1 MATLE
6 ERIQNLTQDINPS
19 SGRMSDEEV
28 RRIRQNDP
36 MAARFGSADTG
47 FYTDQPKD
55 FTNEEK
61 VYNTLVELQR
71 NAQTPEESEKLLQM
85 ISQRNKTL
93 LNGVP
98 DPMMSGVDTNPMQP
112 LVEMGFGEQVDIIL
126 GNPADSDIS
135 RQAQQ
140 QIINEMGTG
149 MDIDSFLMEVNNL
162 APKGAMTNI
171 DAEGMQRLMSAGRDG
186 DTAIG
191 HLTEGEV
198 VIPAP
203 VLEAN
208 PQAANMLEQT
218 MTQMGIDPR
227 TRVVDSTG
235 EIGGIASINPETGF
249 QEFGFL
255 SDVWKK
261 AKKVVKA
268 VAPIAVNFI
277 PGVGPLAKAALT
289 AGIGKAS
296 GLSTKE
302 ALLGGAL
309 SYGGSKLFGG
319 TPAAGSAGKAST
331 GNIFSRV
338 GEYIMPGKDGIG
350 LLGNLGKS
358 ASGAYEYVMPGKDN
372 VGLFGNVKSGI
383 GSLFGG
389 GQQPTLEEIGATDPS
404 TQVRID
410 RLRSEGMSDGQ
421 IMQNLQASGMVPQT
435 GENFLSSLMGPTQG
449 SVSDYDP
456 TTGRGQS
463 RLGLI
468 EDFIKGGSKKATESI
483 FGGGDDTSSGGMGMM
498 GKLGIAGL
506 AGLIGKLAY
515 EEAKD
520 QKGVPLTPLTQ
531 MDQLGRYN
539 IEAEIARRTGAEA
552 PSRVEFGLNP
562 EGMPALSGGRPTV
575 AEGMVY
581 QPPEKRMMAQG
592 GIMNLNGGGS
602 TGFAERMEVADKLI
616 DSLIPTRKE
625 TGAAINEDERNLLN
639 RYSIDR
645 AVEAVPFVP
654 NFIENLVQ
662 SDKYKDFE
670 SATMDFITPALRHES
685 GAAITYDEINAMK
698 KSLIPMPGD
707 REEVIEAKSMARKNI
722 INKMRS
728 MNSDTQEPNKT
739 KVFAPQRRYDGGIMN
754 LNMGGMPR
762 YNYGGGV
769 QYFNQGGAVAMAE
782 GGDMDATINIEN
794 FPVKDGQIDGPGTE
808 TSDDIPAMLSDGEF
822 VMTAKAVK
830 GAGAFNINDN
840 NGILTLT
847 PNGDPSRDSGT
858 RVMYKLMEHFG
869 KVA

>member
-1 MATLE
+1 MAELNLTD
-6 ERIQNLTQDINPS
+6 RVQNLLTDMERPDSLPLFQAGMNFNNGKPS
-19 SGRMSDEEV
+19 FNASSPLMDMMPRRETMGSGVMSDREME
-28 RRIRQNDP
+28 RL
-36 MAARFGSADTG
+36 M
-47 FYTDQPKD
+47 
-55 FTNEEK
+55 
-61 VYNTLVELQR
+61 
-71 NAQTPEESEKLLQM
+71 NAMPETVK
-85 ISQRNKTL
+85 RNKSL
-93 LNGVP
+93 LSGVP
-98 DPMMSGVDTNPMQP
+98 DPMMSGVDTSIMQP
-112 LVEMGFGEQVDIIL
+112 LVEMGFEQQVRVIL
-126 GNPADSDIS
+126 STPQNSPESI
-135 RQAQQ
+135 QAQQ
-140 QIINEMGTG
+140 EIINEMGTG
-149 MDIDSFLMEVNNL
+149 MDIDAFVQTIREV
-162 APKGAMTNI
+162 APPAIQEELLRDRMQPVSAMSNV
-171 DAEGMQRLMSAGRDG
+171 DAEVMQRLMSAGRDG

-296 GLSTKE
+296 GLSTKD

-331 GNIFSRV
+331 GNIFSRAKDYV
-338 GEYIMPGKDGIG
+338 FKGSDGIG

-358 ASGAYEYVMPGKDN
+358 AYNAYDYVMPGSDG

-389 GQQPTLEEIGATDPS
+389 GQPEFEMLPDGTYKEIASGDVFGIEELRQAGK
-404 TQVRID
+404 ID
-410 RLRSEGMSDGQ
+410 RAGNLVNSPVANAFSDQSNLGRIEDLFKTVTGDDGMTRTEELVSAGYSPEDIEVAKANGTFNALVAKARSEGKVVSNRGAVGA
-421 IMQNLQASGMVPQT
+421 IQNALT
-435 GENFLSSLMGPTQG
+435 
-449 SVSDYDP
+449 
-456 TTGRGQS
+456 
-463 RLGLI
+463 
-468 EDFIKGGSKKATESI
+468 
-483 FGGGDDTSSGGMGMM
+483 GGGDSTTSGGMGMM

-515 EEAKD
+515 EEAKN

-539 IEAEIARRTGAEA
+539 IAAEMARQAGEGS
-552 PSRVEFGLNP
+552 PSRVEYGLNP
-562 EGMPALSGGRPTV
+562 EGMPALSGGSPRMV
-575 AEGMVY
+575 A
-581 QPPEKRMMAQG
+581 Q
-592 GIMNLNGGGS
+592 
-602 TGFAERMEVADKLI
+602 
-616 DSLIPTRKE
+616 
-625 TGAAINEDERNLLN
+625 
-639 RYSIDR
+639 
-645 AVEAVPFVP
+645 
-654 NFIENLVQ
+654 
-662 SDKYKDFE
+662 
-670 SATMDFITPALRHES
+670 
-685 GAAITYDEINAMK
+685 
-698 KSLIPMPGD
+698 
-707 REEVIEAKSMARKNI
+707 
-722 INKMRS
+722 
-728 MNSDTQEPNKT
+728 
-739 KVFAPQRRYDGGIMN
+739 GGIMN

-762 YNYGGGV
+762 YNFGGGV
-769 QYFNQGGAVAMAE
+769 QYFNQGGTVAMAE
-782 GGDMDATINIEN
+782 GGDMDATINIED

-808 TSDDIPAMLSDGEF
+808 VSDDIPAMLSDGEF

-830 GAGAFNINDN
+830 GAGSFNINDN

>member
-6 ERIQNLTQDINPS
+6 ERIQNLTQDINPMG
-19 SGRMSDEEV
+19 SGVMSDREMERLMNAMP
-28 RRIRQNDP
+28 RRET
-36 MAARFGSADTG
+36 MG
-47 FYTDQPKD
+47 
-55 FTNEEK
+55 
-61 VYNTLVELQR
+61 
-71 NAQTPEESEKLLQM
+71 
-85 ISQRNKTL
+85 
-93 LNGVP
+93 
-98 DPMMSGVDTNPMQP
+98 SGVMSDREADMVMNAMPSNPMQP

-171 DAEGMQRLMSAGRDG
+171 DAEVMQRLMSAGRDG

-296 GLSTKE
+296 GLSTKD

-331 GNIFSRV
+331 GGNIFSRA
-338 GEYIMPGKDGIG
+338 GEFLTKGKDGVG
-350 LLGNLGKS
+350 LIGNLGKGLGS
-358 ASGAYEYVMPGKDN
+358 MKEYVFKGQDG

-389 GQQPTLEEIGATDPS
+389 GQQPYTDAEIGSMLETMDPS
-404 TQVRID
+404 MVEQAVNQRNLLISQGSQSNLGRIEDLFKTVTGDDGMTRTQELQLAGYTPEQIEQLKANGTFNAVVSQVRD
-410 RLRSEGMSDGQ
+410 QNQGQ
-421 IMQNLQASGMVPQT
+421 
-435 GENFLSSLMGPTQG
+435 
-449 SVSDYDP
+449 
-456 TTGRGQS
+456 GRGAVGAIQNA
-463 RLGLI
+463 L
-468 EDFIKGGSKKATESI
+468 T
-483 FGGGDDTSSGGMGMM
+483 GGGDDTSSGGMGMM

-562 EGMPALSGGRPTV
+562 EGMPALSGGSP
-575 AEGMVY
+575 
-581 QPPEKRMMAQG
+581 RMAAQ
-592 GIMNLNGGGS
+592 
-602 TGFAERMEVADKLI
+602 
-616 DSLIPTRKE
+616 
-625 TGAAINEDERNLLN
+625 
-639 RYSIDR
+639 
-645 AVEAVPFVP
+645 
-654 NFIENLVQ
+654 
-662 SDKYKDFE
+662 
-670 SATMDFITPALRHES
+670 
-685 GAAITYDEINAMK
+685 
-698 KSLIPMPGD
+698 
-707 REEVIEAKSMARKNI
+707 
-722 INKMRS
+722 
-728 MNSDTQEPNKT
+728 
-739 KVFAPQRRYDGGIMN
+739 GGIMN

-762 YNYGGGV
+762 YNFGGGV
-769 QYFNQGGAVAMAE
+769 QYFNQGGTVAMAE
-782 GGDMDATINIEN
+782 GGDMDATINIED

-808 TSDDIPAMLSDGEF
+808 VSDDIPAMLSDGEF

-858 RVMYKLMEHFG
+858 RVMYKLMKHFG
-869 KVA
+869 RMA

>member
-1 MATLE
+1 MVGKTKGAISNREMEMFRTL
-6 ERIQNLTQDINPS
+6 
-19 SGRMSDEEV
+19 M
-28 RRIRQNDP
+28 
-36 MAARFGSADTG
+36 
-47 FYTDQPKD
+47 
-55 FTNEEK
+55 
-61 VYNTLVELQR
+61 
-71 NAQTPEESEKLLQM
+71 PETVK
-85 ISQRNKTL
+85 RNKSL
-93 LNGVP
+93 LSGVP
-98 DPMMSGVDTNPMQP
+98 DPMMSGVDTSIMQP
-112 LVEMGFGEQVDIIL
+112 LVEMGFEQQVRVIL
-126 GNPADSDIS
+126 STPQNSPESI
-135 RQAQQ
+135 QAQQ
-140 QIINEMGTG
+140 PKLGYEMGTG
-149 MDIDSFLMEVNNL
+149 MDIDIFVQTVREV
-162 APKGAMTNI
+162 APPAVQEELLRDRMQPVGAMSNV
-171 DAEGMQRLMSAGRDG
+171 DAEVMQRLMSAGRDG

-319 TPAAGSAGKAST
+319 TPKATST
-331 GNIFSRV
+331 GGGFFTGGGS
-338 GEYIMPGKDGIG
+338 DGIG
-350 LLGNLGKS
+350 RFGK
-358 ASGAYEYVMPGKDN
+358 
-372 VGLFGNVKSGI
+372 VGDFFGGVKKGI

-389 GQQPTLEEIGATDPS
+389 GQQPYTDAEIGSMLETMDPS
-404 TQVRID
+404 MVEQAVNQRNLLISQGSQSGLGRIEDLFKTVTGDDGMTRTQELQLAGYTPEQIEQLKANGTFNAVVSQVRD
-410 RLRSEGMSDGQ
+410 QNQGQ
-421 IMQNLQASGMVPQT
+421 
-435 GENFLSSLMGPTQG
+435 
-449 SVSDYDP
+449 
-456 TTGRGQS
+456 GRGAVGAIQNA
-463 RLGLI
+463 L
-468 EDFIKGGSKKATESI
+468 T
-483 FGGGDDTSSGGMGMM
+483 GGGDDTSSGGMGMM

-562 EGMPALSGGRPTV
+562 EGMPALSGGSP
-575 AEGMVY
+575 
-581 QPPEKRMMAQG
+581 RM
-592 GIMNLNGGGS
+592 
-602 TGFAERMEVADKLI
+602 
-616 DSLIPTRKE
+616 
-625 TGAAINEDERNLLN
+625 AA
-639 RYSIDR
+639 Y
-645 AVEAVPFVP
+645 
-654 NFIENLVQ
+654 
-662 SDKYKDFE
+662 
-670 SATMDFITPALRHES
+670 
-685 GAAITYDEINAMK
+685 
-698 KSLIPMPGD
+698 
-707 REEVIEAKSMARKNI
+707 
-722 INKMRS
+722 
-728 MNSDTQEPNKT
+728 
-739 KVFAPQRRYDGGIMN
+739 GGIMN
-754 LNMGGMPR
+754 LNMGGMPRYNYGGEVQYFNQGGMPR

-782 GGDMDATINIEN
+782 GGDMDATINIEE
-794 FPVKDGQIDGPGTE
+794 FPAKDGQIDGPGTE
-808 TSDDIPAMLSDGEF
+808 VSDDIPAMLSDGEF

>member
-1 MATLE
+1 
-6 ERIQNLTQDINPS
+6 
-19 SGRMSDEEV
+19 
-28 RRIRQNDP
+28 
-36 MAARFGSADTG
+36 
-47 FYTDQPKD
+47 
-55 FTNEEK
+55 
-61 VYNTLVELQR
+61 
-71 NAQTPEESEKLLQM
+71 
-85 ISQRNKTL
+85 
-93 LNGVP
+93 
-98 DPMMSGVDTNPMQP
+98 
-112 LVEMGFGEQVDIIL
+112 
-126 GNPADSDIS
+126 
-135 RQAQQ
+135 
-140 QIINEMGTG
+140 
-149 MDIDSFLMEVNNL
+149 
-162 APKGAMTNI
+162 
-171 DAEGMQRLMSAGRDG
+171 
-186 DTAIG
+186 
-191 HLTEGEV
+191 
-198 VIPAP
+198 
-203 VLEAN
+203 
-208 PQAANMLEQT
+208 
-218 MTQMGIDPR
+218 
-227 TRVVDSTG
+227 
-235 EIGGIASINPETGF
+235 
-249 QEFGFL
+249 
-255 SDVWKK
+255 
-261 AKKVVKA
+261 
-268 VAPIAVNFI
+268 
-277 PGVGPLAKAALT
+277 
-289 AGIGKAS
+289 
-296 GLSTKE
+296 
-302 ALLGGAL
+302 
-309 SYGGSKLFGG
+309 
-319 TPAAGSAGKAST
+319 
-331 GNIFSRV
+331 
-338 GEYIMPGKDGIG
+338 
-350 LLGNLGKS
+350 
-358 ASGAYEYVMPGKDN
+358 
-372 VGLFGNVKSGI
+372 
-383 GSLFGG
+383 
-389 GQQPTLEEIGATDPS
+389 
-404 TQVRID
+404 
-410 RLRSEGMSDGQ
+410 
-421 IMQNLQASGMVPQT
+421 
-435 GENFLSSLMGPTQG
+435 
-449 SVSDYDP
+449 
-456 TTGRGQS
+456 
-463 RLGLI
+463 
-468 EDFIKGGSKKATESI
+468 
-483 FGGGDDTSSGGMGMM
+483 MGMM

-515 EEAKD
+515 EEAKN

-539 IEAEIARRTGAEA
+539 IAAEMARQAGEGS
-552 PSRVEFGLNP
+552 PSRVEYGLNP
-562 EGMPALSGGRPTV
+562 EGMPLSRPTV
-575 AEGMVY
+575 SVVWYISHAKKAAY
-581 QPPEKRMMAQG
+581 G

-769 QYFNQGGAVAMAE
+769 QYFNQGGTVAMAE

-794 FPVKDGQIDGPGTE
+794 FPAKDGQIDGPGTE
-808 TSDDIPAMLSDGEF
+808 VSDDIPAMLSDGEF

>member
-6 ERIQNLTQDINPS
+6 ERIQNLTQDINPM
-19 SGRMSDEEV
+19 GAMSDMD
-28 RRIRQNDP
+28 RKIAMNAMPRQQS
-36 MAARFGSADTG
+36 AAIMDMVG
-47 FYTDQPKD
+47 K
-55 FTNEEK
+55 TNGAISNREMEMF
-61 VYNTLVELQR
+61 R
-71 NAQTPEESEKLLQM
+71 NASPSMGTSGGGM
-85 ISQRNKTL
+85 GAISDRE
-93 LNGVP
+93 
-98 DPMMSGVDTNPMQP
+98 MEIFRDTMPSNPMQP

-162 APKGAMTNI
+162 APKGAMTDI
-171 DAEGMQRLMSAGRDG
+171 DSEVMQRLMSAGRDG

-296 GLSTKE
+296 GLSTKD

-421 IMQNLQASGMVPQT
+421 IMQNLQAAGMVPQT

-449 SVSDYDP
+449 SVLDYDP
-456 TTGRGQS
+456 ATGSGQS

-515 EEAKD
+515 EEAKN

-539 IEAEIARRTGAEA
+539 IAAEMARQAGEGS
-552 PSRVEFGLNP
+552 PSRVEYGLNP
-562 EGMPALSGGRPTV
+562 EGMPALSGGSP
-575 AEGMVY
+575 
-581 QPPEKRMMAQG
+581 RM
-592 GIMNLNGGGS
+592 
-602 TGFAERMEVADKLI
+602 
-616 DSLIPTRKE
+616 
-625 TGAAINEDERNLLN
+625 AA
-639 RYSIDR
+639 Y
-645 AVEAVPFVP
+645 
-654 NFIENLVQ
+654 
-662 SDKYKDFE
+662 
-670 SATMDFITPALRHES
+670 
-685 GAAITYDEINAMK
+685 
-698 KSLIPMPGD
+698 
-707 REEVIEAKSMARKNI
+707 
-722 INKMRS
+722 
-728 MNSDTQEPNKT
+728 
-739 KVFAPQRRYDGGIMN
+739 GGIMN

-769 QYFNQGGAVAMAE
+769 QYFNQGGTVAMAE
-782 GGDMDATINIEN
+782 GGDMDATINIEE
-794 FPVKDGQIDGPGTE
+794 FPAKDGQIDGPGTE
-808 TSDDIPAMLSDGEF
+808 VSDDIPAMLSDGEF

>member
-6 ERIQNLTQDINPS
+6 ERLQNLTQDINPS

-93 LNGVP
+93 LSGVP
-98 DPMMSGVDTNPMQP
+98 DPMMSGVDTSIMQP
-112 LVEMGFGEQVDIIL
+112 LVEMGFEQQVRVIL
-126 GNPADSDIS
+126 STPQNSPESIE
-135 RQAQQ
+135 AQH

-149 MDIDSFLMEVNNL
+149 MDIDAFVQTIREV
-162 APKGAMTNI
+162 APPAIQEELLRDRMQPVSAMSNV

-296 GLSTKE
+296 GLSTKD

-389 GQQPTLEEIGATDPS
+389 GQQPYTDAEIGSMLETMDPS
-404 TQVRID
+404 MVEQAVNQRNLLISQGSQSNLGRIEDLFKTVTGDDGMTRTQELQLAGYTPEQIEQLKANGTFNAVVSQVRD
-410 RLRSEGMSDGQ
+410 QNQGQ
-421 IMQNLQASGMVPQT
+421 
-435 GENFLSSLMGPTQG
+435 
-449 SVSDYDP
+449 
-456 TTGRGQS
+456 GRGAVGAIQNA
-463 RLGLI
+463 L
-468 EDFIKGGSKKATESI
+468 T
-483 FGGGDDTSSGGMGMM
+483 GGGDSTTSGGMGMM

-539 IEAEIARRTGAEA
+539 IAAEMARQAGEGS
-552 PSRVEFGLNP
+552 PSRVEYGLNP

-575 AEGMVY
+575 SEAMVY
-581 QPPEKRMMAQG
+581 QPPEKRMMAQ
-592 GIMNLNGGGS
+592 
-602 TGFAERMEVADKLI
+602 
-616 DSLIPTRKE
+616 
-625 TGAAINEDERNLLN
+625 
-639 RYSIDR
+639 
-645 AVEAVPFVP
+645 
-654 NFIENLVQ
+654 
-662 SDKYKDFE
+662 
-670 SATMDFITPALRHES
+670 
-685 GAAITYDEINAMK
+685 
-698 KSLIPMPGD
+698 
-707 REEVIEAKSMARKNI
+707 
-722 INKMRS
+722 
-728 MNSDTQEPNKT
+728 
-739 KVFAPQRRYDGGIMN
+739 GGIMN

-769 QYFNQGGAVAMAE
+769 QYFNQGGTVAMAE

>member
-389 GQQPTLEEIGATDPS
+389 GQPEFEMLPDGTYKEIASGDVFGIEELRQAGK
-404 TQVRID
+404 ID
-410 RLRSEGMSDGQ
+410 RAGNLVNSPVANAFSD
-421 IMQNLQASGMVPQT
+421 
-435 GENFLSSLMGPTQG
+435 
-449 SVSDYDP
+449 
-456 TTGRGQS
+456 
-463 RLGLI
+463 
-468 EDFIKGGSKKATESI
+468 
-483 FGGGDDTSSGGMGMM
+483 GGMGMM

-562 EGMPALSGGRPTV
+562 EGMPALSGGSPR
-575 AEGMVY
+575 
-581 QPPEKRMMAQG
+581 
-592 GIMNLNGGGS
+592 N
-602 TGFAERMEVADKLI
+602 
-616 DSLIPTRKE
+616 
-625 TGAAINEDERNLLN
+625 AA
-639 RYSIDR
+639 Y
-645 AVEAVPFVP
+645 
-654 NFIENLVQ
+654 
-662 SDKYKDFE
+662 
-670 SATMDFITPALRHES
+670 
-685 GAAITYDEINAMK
+685 
-698 KSLIPMPGD
+698 
-707 REEVIEAKSMARKNI
+707 
-722 INKMRS
+722 
-728 MNSDTQEPNKT
+728 
-739 KVFAPQRRYDGGIMN
+739 GGIMN
-754 LNMGGMPR
+754 LNMGGMPRYNYGGEVQYFNQGGMPR

-782 GGDMDATINIEN
+782 GGDMDATINIEE
-794 FPVKDGQIDGPGTE
+794 FPAKDGQIDGPGTE
-808 TSDDIPAMLSDGEF
+808 VSDDIPAMLSDGEF

>member
-6 ERIQNLTQDINPS
+6 ERIQNLTQDINPMG
-19 SGRMSDEEV
+19 SGVMSDQDAERLMIIQQPQEFISNPKGQSTKL
-28 RRIRQNDP
+28 RMEAMLRLP
-36 MAARFGSADTG
+36 KGSLSDSDA
-47 FYTDQPKD
+47 
-55 FTNEEK
+55 
-61 VYNTLVELQR
+61 LR
-71 NAQTPEESEKLLQM
+71 MLQM
-85 ISQRNKTL
+85 MGGELNTQALPSVYQTLKSLVGDSRNETV
-93 LNGVP
+93 G
-98 DPMMSGVDTNPMQP
+98 SGVMSDRDAQRVMQALGGNNNTMPIGSGVMSDRDAQRVMQALGGNNNTMPIGSGVMSDRDAQRVMNAMPRRETMGSGVMSDREADMVMNAMPSNPMQP

-171 DAEGMQRLMSAGRDG
+171 DAEGIKQLMSMGRDG
-186 DTAIG
+186 DTTIG
-191 HLTEGEV
+191 HLSEGEV

-208 PQAANMLEQT
+208 PQAADMLEQT
-218 MTQMGIDPR
+218 MSQMGIDPR

-255 SDVWKK
+255 SKLWKK

-296 GLSTKE
+296 GLSTKD

-319 TPAAGSAGKAST
+319 TPAAGKAST
-331 GNIFSRV
+331 GNIFSRAKDYV
-338 GEYIMPGKDGIG
+338 FKGSDGIG

-358 ASGAYEYVMPGKDN
+358 AYNAYDYVMPGSDG

-389 GQQPTLEEIGATDPS
+389 GQPEFEMLPDGTYKEIASGDVFGIEELRQAGK
-404 TQVRID
+404 ID
-410 RLRSEGMSDGQ
+410 RAGNLVNSPVANAFSDQSNLGRIEDLFKTVTGDDGMTRTEELVSAGYSPEDIEAAKANGTFNALVAKARSEGKVVSNRGAVGA
-421 IMQNLQASGMVPQT
+421 IQNALT
-435 GENFLSSLMGPTQG
+435 
-449 SVSDYDP
+449 
-456 TTGRGQS
+456 
-463 RLGLI
+463 
-468 EDFIKGGSKKATESI
+468 
-483 FGGGDDTSSGGMGMM
+483 GGGDSTSSGGMGMM

-515 EEAKD
+515 EEAKN

-539 IEAEIARRTGAEA
+539 IAAEMARQAGEGS
-552 PSRVEFGLNP
+552 PSRVEYGLNP
-562 EGMPALSGGRPTV
+562 EGMPALSGGSP
-575 AEGMVY
+575 
-581 QPPEKRMMAQG
+581 RM
-592 GIMNLNGGGS
+592 
-602 TGFAERMEVADKLI
+602 
-616 DSLIPTRKE
+616 
-625 TGAAINEDERNLLN
+625 AA
-639 RYSIDR
+639 Y
-645 AVEAVPFVP
+645 
-654 NFIENLVQ
+654 
-662 SDKYKDFE
+662 
-670 SATMDFITPALRHES
+670 
-685 GAAITYDEINAMK
+685 
-698 KSLIPMPGD
+698 
-707 REEVIEAKSMARKNI
+707 
-722 INKMRS
+722 
-728 MNSDTQEPNKT
+728 
-739 KVFAPQRRYDGGIMN
+739 GGIMN
-754 LNMGGMPR
+754 LNMGGMPRYNYGGEVQYFNQGGMPR

-782 GGDMDATINIEN
+782 GGDMDATINIEE
-794 FPVKDGQIDGPGTE
+794 FPAKDGQIDGPGTE
-808 TSDDIPAMLSDGEF
+808 VSDDIPAMLSDGEF

>member
-1 MATLE
+1 MAELNLTD
-6 ERIQNLTQDINPS
+6 RVQNLLTDMERPDSLPLFQAGMNFNNGKPS
-19 SGRMSDEEV
+19 FNASSPLMDMMPRRETMGSGVMSDREMERLMNAMP
-28 RRIRQNDP
+28 RRET
-36 MAARFGSADTG
+36 MG
-47 FYTDQPKD
+47 
-55 FTNEEK
+55 
-61 VYNTLVELQR
+61 
-71 NAQTPEESEKLLQM
+71 
-85 ISQRNKTL
+85 
-93 LNGVP
+93 
-98 DPMMSGVDTNPMQP
+98 SGVMSDREADMVMNAMPSNPMQP

-296 GLSTKE
+296 GLSTKD

-383 GSLFGG
+383 GNLFN
-389 GQQPTLEEIGATDPS
+389 S
-404 TQVRID
+404 TP
-410 RLRSEGMSDGQ
+410 ESD
-421 IMQNLQASGMVPQT
+421 IIK
-435 GENFLSSLMGPTQG
+435 
-449 SVSDYDP
+449 YDP
-456 TTGRGQS
+456 VNQG
-463 RLGLI
+463 
-468 EDFIKGGSKKATESI
+468 
-483 FGGGDDTSSGGMGMM
+483 
-498 GKLGIAGL
+498 
-506 AGLIGKLAY
+506 Y
-515 EEAKD
+515 
-520 QKGVPLTPLTQ
+520 V
-531 MDQLGRYN
+531 N
-539 IEAEIARRTGAEA
+539 IQT
-552 PSRVEFGLNP
+552 
-562 EGMPALSGGRPTV
+562 GMPATASEIASLTSQSGLGRIEDLFKTV
-575 AEGMVY
+575 TGDDGLTRTEELELAGY
-581 QPPEKRMMAQG
+581 TPEQIKQLKA
-592 GIMNLNGGGS
+592 NG
-602 TGFAERMEVADKLI
+602 TF
-616 DSLIPTRKE
+616 
-625 TGAAINEDERNLLN
+625 N
-639 RYSIDR
+639 
-645 AVEAVPFVP
+645 AVV
-654 NFIENLVQ
+654 
-662 SDKYKDFE
+662 
-670 SATMDFITPALRHES
+670 
-685 GAAITYDEINAMK
+685 
-698 KSLIPMPGD
+698 
-707 REEVIEAKSMARKNI
+707 
-722 INKMRS
+722 
-728 MNSDTQEPNKT
+728 
-739 KVFAPQRRYDGGIMN
+739 
-754 LNMGGMPR
+754 
-762 YNYGGGV
+762 
-769 QYFNQGGAVAMAE
+769 
-782 GGDMDATINIEN
+782 
-794 FPVKDGQIDGPGTE
+794 
-808 TSDDIPAMLSDGEF
+808 
-822 VMTAKAVK
+822 
-830 GAGAFNINDN
+830 
-840 NGILTLT
+840 
-847 PNGDPSRDSGT
+847 SRVRD
-858 RVMYKLMEHFG
+858 
-869 KVA
+869 

>member
-6 ERIQNLTQDINPS
+6 ERIQNLTQDINPMG
-19 SGRMSDEEV
+19 SGVMSDREME
-28 RRIRQNDP
+28 RL
-36 MAARFGSADTG
+36 M
-47 FYTDQPKD
+47 
-55 FTNEEK
+55 
-61 VYNTLVELQR
+61 
-71 NAQTPEESEKLLQM
+71 NAMPETVK
-85 ISQRNKTL
+85 RNKSL
-93 LNGVP
+93 LSGVP
-98 DPMMSGVDTNPMQP
+98 DPMMSGVDTSIMQP
-112 LVEMGFGEQVDIIL
+112 LVEMGFEQQVRVIL
-126 GNPADSDIS
+126 STPQNSPESI
-135 RQAQQ
+135 QAQQ
-140 QIINEMGTG
+140 EIINEMGTG
-149 MDIDSFLMEVNNL
+149 MDIDAFVQTIREV
-162 APKGAMTNI
+162 APPAIQEELLRDRMQPVSAMSNV
-171 DAEGMQRLMSAGRDG
+171 DAEVMQRLMSAGRDG

-296 GLSTKE
+296 GLSTKD

-331 GNIFSRV
+331 GNIFSRA

-383 GSLFGG
+383 GNLFNSTPESDIIKYDPVNQGYVNIQTGMPATASEIASLTSQSGLGRIEDLFKTVTGDDG
-389 GQQPTLEEIGATDPS
+389 MTRTQELQLAGYTPEQIEQLKANGTFNAVVS
-404 TQVRID
+404 QVRD
-410 RLRSEGMSDGQ
+410 QNQGQ
-421 IMQNLQASGMVPQT
+421 
-435 GENFLSSLMGPTQG
+435 
-449 SVSDYDP
+449 
-456 TTGRGQS
+456 GRGAVGAIQNA
-463 RLGLI
+463 L
-468 EDFIKGGSKKATESI
+468 T
-483 FGGGDDTSSGGMGMM
+483 GGGDDTSSGGMGMM

-562 EGMPALSGGRPTV
+562 EGMPALSGGSP
-575 AEGMVY
+575 
-581 QPPEKRMMAQG
+581 RMAAQG

-739 KVFAPQRRYDGGIMN
+739 KVFAPQRRYDGGILN

-782 GGDMDATINIEN
+782 GGDMDATINIED
-794 FPVKDGQIDGPGTE
+794 FPAKDGQIDGPGTE
-808 TSDDIPAMLSDGEF
+808 VSDDIPAMLSDGEF

-830 GAGAFNINDN
+830 GAGAFNINDKD
-840 NGILTLT
+840 GILTLT

>member
-93 LNGVP
+93 LSGVP
-98 DPMMSGVDTNPMQP
+98 DPMMSGVDTSIMQP
-112 LVEMGFGEQVDIIL
+112 LVEMGFEQQVRVIL
-126 GNPADSDIS
+126 STPQNSPESIE
-135 RQAQQ
+135 AQH

-149 MDIDSFLMEVNNL
+149 MDIDAFVQTIREV
-162 APKGAMTNI
+162 APPAIQEELLRDRMQPVGAMSNV
-171 DAEGMQRLMSAGRDG
+171 DAEVMQRLMSAGRDG

-296 GLSTKE
+296 GLSTKD

-319 TPAAGSAGKAST
+319 TPKATST
-331 GNIFSRV
+331 GGGFFTGGGS
-338 GEYIMPGKDGIG
+338 DGIG
-350 LLGNLGKS
+350 RFGK
-358 ASGAYEYVMPGKDN
+358 
-372 VGLFGNVKSGI
+372 VGDFFGGVKKGI

-389 GQQPTLEEIGATDPS
+389 GQQPYTDAEIGSMLETMDPS
-404 TQVRID
+404 MVEQAVNQRNLLISQGSQSNLGRIEDLFKTVTGDDGMTRTQELQLAGYTPEQIEQLKANGTFNAVVSQVRD
-410 RLRSEGMSDGQ
+410 QNQGQ
-421 IMQNLQASGMVPQT
+421 
-435 GENFLSSLMGPTQG
+435 
-449 SVSDYDP
+449 
-456 TTGRGQS
+456 GRGAVGAIQNA
-463 RLGLI
+463 L
-468 EDFIKGGSKKATESI
+468 T
-483 FGGGDDTSSGGMGMM
+483 GGGDDTSSGGMGMM

-575 AEGMVY
+575 SEGMVY
-581 QPPEKRMMAQG
+581 QPPEKRMMA
-592 GIMNLNGGGS
+592 
-602 TGFAERMEVADKLI
+602 
-616 DSLIPTRKE
+616 
-625 TGAAINEDERNLLN
+625 
-639 RYSIDR
+639 Y
-645 AVEAVPFVP
+645 
-654 NFIENLVQ
+654 
-662 SDKYKDFE
+662 
-670 SATMDFITPALRHES
+670 
-685 GAAITYDEINAMK
+685 
-698 KSLIPMPGD
+698 
-707 REEVIEAKSMARKNI
+707 
-722 INKMRS
+722 
-728 MNSDTQEPNKT
+728 
-739 KVFAPQRRYDGGIMN
+739 GGIMN

-782 GGDMDATINIEN
+782 GGDMDATINIEE
-794 FPVKDGQIDGPGTE
+794 FPAKDGQIDGPGTE
-808 TSDDIPAMLSDGEF
+808 VSDDIPAMLSDGEF

>member
-1 MATLE
+1 MG
-6 ERIQNLTQDINPS
+6 
-19 SGRMSDEEV
+19 SGVMSDRE
-28 RRIRQNDP
+28 
-36 MAARFGSADTG
+36 ADM
-47 FYTDQPKD
+47 
-55 FTNEEK
+55 
-61 VYNTLVELQR
+61 VM
-71 NAQTPEESEKLLQM
+71 NAMPS
-85 ISQRNKTL
+85 
-93 LNGVP
+93 
-98 DPMMSGVDTNPMQP
+98 NPMQP

-171 DAEGMQRLMSAGRDG
+171 DAEGIKQLMSMGRDG
-186 DTAIG
+186 DTTIG
-191 HLTEGEV
+191 HLSEGEV

-208 PQAANMLEQT
+208 PQAADMLEQT
-218 MTQMGIDPR
+218 MSQMGIDPR

-255 SDVWKK
+255 SKLWKK

-296 GLSTKE
+296 GLSTKD

-319 TPAAGSAGKAST
+319 TPAAGKAST
-331 GNIFSRV
+331 GNIFSRAKDYV
-338 GEYIMPGKDGIG
+338 FKGSDGIG

-358 ASGAYEYVMPGKDN
+358 AYNAYDYVMPGSDG

-389 GQQPTLEEIGATDPS
+389 GQPEFEMLPDGTYKEIASGDVFGIEELRQAGK
-404 TQVRID
+404 ID
-410 RLRSEGMSDGQ
+410 RAGNLVNSPVANAFSDQSNLGRIEDLFKTVTGDDGMTRTEELVSAGYSPEDIEAAKANGTFNALVAKARSEGKVVSNRGAVGA
-421 IMQNLQASGMVPQT
+421 IQNALT
-435 GENFLSSLMGPTQG
+435 
-449 SVSDYDP
+449 
-456 TTGRGQS
+456 
-463 RLGLI
+463 
-468 EDFIKGGSKKATESI
+468 
-483 FGGGDDTSSGGMGMM
+483 GGGDSTSSGGMGMM

-515 EEAKD
+515 EEAKN

-539 IEAEIARRTGAEA
+539 IAAEMARQAGEGS
-552 PSRVEFGLNP
+552 PSRVEYGLNP
-562 EGMPALSGGRPTV
+562 EGMPALSGGSP
-575 AEGMVY
+575 
-581 QPPEKRMMAQG
+581 RM
-592 GIMNLNGGGS
+592 
-602 TGFAERMEVADKLI
+602 
-616 DSLIPTRKE
+616 
-625 TGAAINEDERNLLN
+625 AA
-639 RYSIDR
+639 Y
-645 AVEAVPFVP
+645 
-654 NFIENLVQ
+654 
-662 SDKYKDFE
+662 
-670 SATMDFITPALRHES
+670 
-685 GAAITYDEINAMK
+685 
-698 KSLIPMPGD
+698 
-707 REEVIEAKSMARKNI
+707 
-722 INKMRS
+722 
-728 MNSDTQEPNKT
+728 
-739 KVFAPQRRYDGGIMN
+739 GGIMN
-754 LNMGGMPR
+754 LNMGGMPRYNYGGEVQYFNQGGMPR

-782 GGDMDATINIEN
+782 GGDMDATINIEE
-794 FPVKDGQIDGPGTE
+794 FPAKDGQIDGPGTE
-808 TSDDIPAMLSDGEF
+808 VSDDIPAMLSDGEF

>member
-6 ERIQNLTQDINPS
+6 ERIQNLTQDINPMG
-19 SGRMSDEEV
+19 SGVMSDQDAERLMIIQQPQEFISNPKGQSTKL
-28 RRIRQNDP
+28 RMEAMLRLP
-36 MAARFGSADTG
+36 KGSLSDSDA
-47 FYTDQPKD
+47 
-55 FTNEEK
+55 
-61 VYNTLVELQR
+61 LR
-71 NAQTPEESEKLLQM
+71 MLQM
-85 ISQRNKTL
+85 MGGELNTQALPSVYQTLKSLVGDSRNETV
-93 LNGVP
+93 G
-98 DPMMSGVDTNPMQP
+98 SGVMSDRDAQRVMQALGGNNNTMPIGSGVMSDRDAQRVMQALGGNNNTMPIGSGVMSDREMERLMNAMPRRETMGSGVMSDREADVVMNAMPSNPMQP

-171 DAEGMQRLMSAGRDG
+171 DAEGIKQLMSMGRDG
-186 DTAIG
+186 DTTIG
-191 HLTEGEV
+191 HLSEGEV

-208 PQAANMLEQT
+208 PQAADMLEQT
-218 MTQMGIDPR
+218 MSQMGIDPR

-296 GLSTKE
+296 GLSTKD

-319 TPAAGSAGKAST
+319 TPAAGAAGKTATST
-331 GNIFSRV
+331 GGNIFSRA
-338 GEYIMPGKDGIG
+338 GEFLTKGKDGVG
-350 LLGNLGKS
+350 LIGNLGKGLGS
-358 ASGAYEYVMPGKDN
+358 MKEYVFKGQDG

-389 GQQPTLEEIGATDPS
+389 GQQPYTDAEIGSMLETMDPS
-404 TQVRID
+404 MVEQAVNQRNLLISQGSQSNLGRIEDLFKTVTGDDGMTRTQELQLAGYTPEQIEQLKANGTFNAVVSQVRD
-410 RLRSEGMSDGQ
+410 QNQGQ
-421 IMQNLQASGMVPQT
+421 
-435 GENFLSSLMGPTQG
+435 
-449 SVSDYDP
+449 
-456 TTGRGQS
+456 GRGAVGAIQNA
-463 RLGLI
+463 L
-468 EDFIKGGSKKATESI
+468 T
-483 FGGGDDTSSGGMGMM
+483 GGGDDTSSGGMGMM

-562 EGMPALSGGRPTV
+562 EGMPALSGGSP
-575 AEGMVY
+575 
-581 QPPEKRMMAQG
+581 RM
-592 GIMNLNGGGS
+592 
-602 TGFAERMEVADKLI
+602 
-616 DSLIPTRKE
+616 
-625 TGAAINEDERNLLN
+625 AA
-639 RYSIDR
+639 Y
-645 AVEAVPFVP
+645 
-654 NFIENLVQ
+654 
-662 SDKYKDFE
+662 
-670 SATMDFITPALRHES
+670 
-685 GAAITYDEINAMK
+685 
-698 KSLIPMPGD
+698 
-707 REEVIEAKSMARKNI
+707 
-722 INKMRS
+722 
-728 MNSDTQEPNKT
+728 
-739 KVFAPQRRYDGGIMN
+739 GGIMN
-754 LNMGGMPR
+754 LNMGGMPRYNYGGEVQYFNQGGMPR

-782 GGDMDATINIEN
+782 GGDMDATINIEE
-794 FPVKDGQIDGPGTE
+794 FPAKDGQIDGPGTE
-808 TSDDIPAMLSDGEF
+808 VSDDIPAMLSDGEF

>member
-6 ERIQNLTQDINPS
+6 ERIQNLTQDIRPTM
-19 SGRMSDEEV
+19 GAGVMSDQDAE
-28 RRIRQNDP
+28 RL
-36 MAARFGSADTG
+36 M
-47 FYTDQPKD
+47 
-55 FTNEEK
+55 
-61 VYNTLVELQR
+61 
-71 NAQTPEESEKLLQM
+71 NAMPETVK
-85 ISQRNKTL
+85 RNKSL
-93 LNGVP
+93 LSGVP
-98 DPMMSGVDTNPMQP
+98 DPMMSGVDTSIMQP
-112 LVEMGFGEQVDIIL
+112 LVEMGFEQQVRVIL
-126 GNPADSDIS
+126 STPQNSPESI
-135 RQAQQ
+135 QAQQ
-140 QIINEMGTG
+140 EIINEMGTG
-149 MDIDSFLMEVNNL
+149 MDIDAFVQTIREV
-162 APKGAMTNI
+162 APPAIQEELLRDRMQPVSAMSNV
-171 DAEGMQRLMSAGRDG
+171 DAEVMQRLMSAGRDG

-296 GLSTKE
+296 GLSTKD

-331 GNIFSRV
+331 GNIFSRAKDYV
-338 GEYIMPGKDGIG
+338 FKGSDGIG

-358 ASGAYEYVMPGKDN
+358 AYNAYDYVMPGSDG

-389 GQQPTLEEIGATDPS
+389 GQPEFEMLPDGTYKEIASGDVFGIEELRQAGK
-404 TQVRID
+404 ID
-410 RLRSEGMSDGQ
+410 RAGNLVNSPVANAFSDQSNLGRIEDLFKTVTGDDGMTRTEELVSAGYSPEDIEVAKANGTFNALVAKARSEGKVVSNRGAVGA
-421 IMQNLQASGMVPQT
+421 IQNALT
-435 GENFLSSLMGPTQG
+435 
-449 SVSDYDP
+449 
-456 TTGRGQS
+456 
-463 RLGLI
+463 
-468 EDFIKGGSKKATESI
+468 
-483 FGGGDDTSSGGMGMM
+483 GGGDSTTSGGMGMM

-515 EEAKD
+515 EEAKN

-539 IEAEIARRTGAEA
+539 IAAEMARQAGEGS
-552 PSRVEFGLNP
+552 PSRVEYGLNP
-562 EGMPALSGGRPTV
+562 EGMPALSGGSPR
-575 AEGMVY
+575 
-581 QPPEKRMMAQG
+581 
-592 GIMNLNGGGS
+592 N
-602 TGFAERMEVADKLI
+602 
-616 DSLIPTRKE
+616 
-625 TGAAINEDERNLLN
+625 AA
-639 RYSIDR
+639 Y
-645 AVEAVPFVP
+645 
-654 NFIENLVQ
+654 
-662 SDKYKDFE
+662 
-670 SATMDFITPALRHES
+670 
-685 GAAITYDEINAMK
+685 
-698 KSLIPMPGD
+698 
-707 REEVIEAKSMARKNI
+707 
-722 INKMRS
+722 
-728 MNSDTQEPNKT
+728 
-739 KVFAPQRRYDGGIMN
+739 GGIMN
-754 LNMGGMPR
+754 LNMGGMPRYNYGGEVQYFNQGGMPR

-782 GGDMDATINIEN
+782 GGDMDATINIEE
-794 FPVKDGQIDGPGTE
+794 FPAKDGQIDGPGTE
-808 TSDDIPAMLSDGEF
+808 VSDDIPAMLSDGEF

>member
-6 ERIQNLTQDINPS
+6 ERIQNLTQDIRPTM
-19 SGRMSDEEV
+19 GAISDMDRE
-28 RRIRQNDP
+28 IA
-36 MAARFGSADTG
+36 M
-47 FYTDQPKD
+47 
-55 FTNEEK
+55 
-61 VYNTLVELQR
+61 
-71 NAQTPEESEKLLQM
+71 NAMP
-85 ISQRNKTL
+85 
-93 LNGVP
+93 
-98 DPMMSGVDTNPMQP
+98 TNPMQP
-112 LVEMGFGEQVDIIL
+112 LVEMGFGEQVDVIL

-296 GLSTKE
+296 GLSTKD

-383 GSLFGG
+383 GNLFNSTPESDIIKYDPVNQGYVNIQTGMPATASEIASLTSQSGLGRIEDLFKTVTGDDG
-389 GQQPTLEEIGATDPS
+389 MTRTQELQLAGYTPEQIEQLKANGTFNAVVS
-404 TQVRID
+404 QVRD
-410 RLRSEGMSDGQ
+410 QGQ
-421 IMQNLQASGMVPQT
+421 GQ
-435 GENFLSSLMGPTQG
+435 
-449 SVSDYDP
+449 
-456 TTGRGQS
+456 GRGAVGAIQNA
-463 RLGLI
+463 L
-468 EDFIKGGSKKATESI
+468 T
-483 FGGGDDTSSGGMGMM
+483 GGGDGTSSGGMGMM

-562 EGMPALSGGRPTV
+562 EGMPALSGGSP
-575 AEGMVY
+575 
-581 QPPEKRMMAQG
+581 RMAAFG

-769 QYFNQGGAVAMAE
+769 QYFNQGGTVAMAE

-794 FPVKDGQIDGPGTE
+794 FPAKDGQIDGPGTE
-808 TSDDIPAMLSDGEF
+808 VSDDIPAMLSDGEF

>member
-1 MATLE
+1 MAELNLTD
-6 ERIQNLTQDINPS
+6 RVQNLLTDMERPDSLPLLQAGMNFNNGKPS
-19 SGRMSDEEV
+19 FNASSPLMDMMPRRETMGSGVMSDRE
-28 RRIRQNDP
+28 
-36 MAARFGSADTG
+36 ADM
-47 FYTDQPKD
+47 
-55 FTNEEK
+55 
-61 VYNTLVELQR
+61 VM
-71 NAQTPEESEKLLQM
+71 NAMPS
-85 ISQRNKTL
+85 
-93 LNGVP
+93 
-98 DPMMSGVDTNPMQP
+98 NPMQP

-171 DAEGMQRLMSAGRDG
+171 DAEGINELMRFAVKQKVDQSGNPLLKLGVETGRMN
-186 DTAIG
+186 DTTLG
-191 HLTEGEV
+191 HLSEGEA
-198 VIPAP
+198 VIPAE

-208 PQAANMLEQT
+208 PQAAQSLDQT
-218 MTQMGIDPR
+218 MTEMGINPDSR
-227 TRVVDSTG
+227 IVDTTG
-235 EIGGIASINPETGF
+235 QINGIASINPETGL
-249 QEFGFL
+249 QEFGIGSSFQKFRRKVL
-255 SDVWKK
+255 KPV
-261 AKKVVKA
+261 AKIAAVVPGPWQ
-268 VAPIAVNFI
+268 APAIIYNKLESGYNIAS
-277 PGVGPLAKAALT
+277 GKG
-289 AGIGKAS
+289 GIGDLMTVMAGGTQKV
-296 GLSTKE
+296 GGE
-302 ALLGGAL
+302 GGAWDRIK
-309 SYGGSKLFGG
+309 SGDFAKEGGG
-319 TPAAGSAGKAST
+319 TGFFDSAGKAFKGIGSVDGKFNPLQYGKNIAST
-331 GNIFSRV
+331 YRDDQLGGYF
-338 GEYIMPGKDGIG
+338 G
-350 LLGNLGKS
+350 LLG
-358 ASGAYEYVMPGKDN
+358 
-372 VGLFGNVKSGI
+372 
-383 GSLFGG
+383 GG
-389 GQQPTLEEIGATDPS
+389 EQPLPEEIQYDPVNQGYINTKTGMPVSDEEIKALQGGSFIGGTKTPSFIKGIEDTLKGQTDPS
-404 TQVRID
+404 
-410 RLRSEGMSDGQ
+410 S
-421 IMQNLQASGMVPQT
+421 
-435 GENFLSSLMGPTQG
+435 SSLFANNDQ
-449 SVSDYDP
+449 
-456 TTGRGQS
+456 
-463 RLGLI
+463 
-468 EDFIKGGSKKATESI
+468 
-483 FGGGDDTSSGGMGMM
+483 GGMGMM

-515 EEAKD
+515 EEAKN

-539 IEAEIARRTGAEA
+539 IAAEMARQAGEGS
-552 PSRVEFGLNP
+552 PSRVEYGLNP
-562 EGMPALSGGRPTV
+562 EGMPALSGGSP
-575 AEGMVY
+575 
-581 QPPEKRMMAQG
+581 RMAAYG

-769 QYFNQGGAVAMAE
+769 QYFNQGGTVAMAE

-830 GAGAFNINDN
+830 GAGSFNINDN

>member
-6 ERIQNLTQDINPS
+6 ERLQNLTQDINPS
-19 SGRMSDEEV
+19 SRRMSDEEV

-93 LNGVP
+93 LSGVP
-98 DPMMSGVDTNPMQP
+98 DPMMSGVDTSIMQP
-112 LVEMGFGEQVDIIL
+112 LVEMGFEKQVRVIL
-126 GNPADSDIS
+126 STPQNSPESIE
-135 RQAQQ
+135 AQH

-149 MDIDSFLMEVNNL
+149 MDIDAFVQTIREV
-162 APKGAMTNI
+162 APPAIQEELLRDRMQPVGAMSNV
-171 DAEGMQRLMSAGRDG
+171 DAEVMQRLMSAGRDG

-296 GLSTKE
+296 GLSTKD

-389 GQQPTLEEIGATDPS
+389 GQQLPEIEALPDGSYSVDGKIMGYSEMIDAGLMDRS
-404 TQVRID
+404 GNLVRSP
-410 RLRSEGMSDGQ
+410 LANLSNNEG
-421 IMQNLQASGMVPQT
+421 
-435 GENFLSSLMGPTQG
+435 NFLSSLMGPSQG
-449 SVSDYDP
+449 SVLDYDP
-456 TTGRGQS
+456 ATGSGQS

-515 EEAKD
+515 EEAKN

-539 IEAEIARRTGAEA
+539 IAAEMARQAGEGS
-552 PSRVEFGLNP
+552 PSRVEYGLNP
-562 EGMPALSGGRPTV
+562 EGMPALSGGSP
-575 AEGMVY
+575 
-581 QPPEKRMMAQG
+581 RM
-592 GIMNLNGGGS
+592 
-602 TGFAERMEVADKLI
+602 
-616 DSLIPTRKE
+616 
-625 TGAAINEDERNLLN
+625 AA
-639 RYSIDR
+639 Y
-645 AVEAVPFVP
+645 
-654 NFIENLVQ
+654 
-662 SDKYKDFE
+662 
-670 SATMDFITPALRHES
+670 
-685 GAAITYDEINAMK
+685 
-698 KSLIPMPGD
+698 
-707 REEVIEAKSMARKNI
+707 
-722 INKMRS
+722 
-728 MNSDTQEPNKT
+728 
-739 KVFAPQRRYDGGIMN
+739 GGIMN
-754 LNMGGMPR
+754 LNMGGMPRYNYGGGVQYFNQGGMPR

-782 GGDMDATINIEN
+782 GGDMDATINIEE
-794 FPVKDGQIDGPGTE
+794 FPAKDGQIDGPGTE
-808 TSDDIPAMLSDGEF
+808 VSDDIPAMLSDGEF